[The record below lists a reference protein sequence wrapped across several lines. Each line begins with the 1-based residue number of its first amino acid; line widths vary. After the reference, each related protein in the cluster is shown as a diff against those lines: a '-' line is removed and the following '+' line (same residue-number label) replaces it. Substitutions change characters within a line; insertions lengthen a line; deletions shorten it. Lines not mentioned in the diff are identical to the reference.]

1 MNLWIEGA
9 SYNLEVYWCLILGLD
24 LAQNIPESSQ
34 AKFDNNLMKEFFLL
48 KLKHLVTS
56 QFSFQ
61 KFLKR
66 EEEDLGPI

>member
-34 AKFDNNLMKEFFLL
+34 AKFDNNLMKEFF
-48 KLKHLVTS
+48 
-56 QFSFQ
+56 FA
-61 KFLKR
+61 
-66 EEEDLGPI
+66 EA